1 MTYVYGFCDGNSVH
15 AIAEYQQR
23 FPNHRIPIRR
33 VFSRVYQTLQD
44 TGTIPSIRI
53 AAEHDVNEGV
63 NEEEDGT
70 EQSTCEYAKNCK
82 ASSCSPHGSAEN
94 TACRGHVSILRTA
107 SATSWTWRFCWEAGI
122 LQVAQWQSPVAS
134 LHCLQMKRNSVAKV
148 SITHTTLMCGQMR
161 IPTPLWKATFNYVLV
176 SMCVLQFWTIIWLV
190 LSSWKVL
197 QERRTPDFCRRNS
210 PALGGCAFE

>member
-1 MTYVYGFCDGNSVH
+1 MGGRSDSAEFLLVPTYSHLGVSVTFTKLFTFSVAEYADMTYVYGFCDGNSVH

-107 SATSWTWRFCWEAGI
+107 SATSWTWRFC
-122 LQVAQWQSPVAS
+122 
-134 LHCLQMKRNSVAKV
+134 
-148 SITHTTLMCGQMR
+148 
-161 IPTPLWKATFNYVLV
+161 
-176 SMCVLQFWTIIWLV
+176 
-190 LSSWKVL
+190 
-197 QERRTPDFCRRNS
+197 
-210 PALGGCAFE
+210 